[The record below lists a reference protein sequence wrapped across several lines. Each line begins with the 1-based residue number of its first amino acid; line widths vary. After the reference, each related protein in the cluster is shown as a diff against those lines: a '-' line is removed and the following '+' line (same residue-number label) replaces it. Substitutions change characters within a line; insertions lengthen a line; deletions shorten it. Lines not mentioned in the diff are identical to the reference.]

1 MKKFKKAV
9 IYALILTV
17 VINGFGFFIG
27 AINSSLDSM
36 IIEFRKIARISIPLF
51 FIPAFLS
58 IMFYKKDVFS
68 KVFKGLKH
76 FLIPIIISFIA
87 VYLLVYFNLS
97 SSKKISIG
105 ALHRVARS
113 NAFLS
118 LTIFIFSSFII
129 YLKNSNTQKKINV
142 VNLRPSLIKVFLV
155 FFLVTTAFNILLYF
169 MGNSSWTGIGVV
181 LRIFVS
187 GSLIKKI

>member
-1 MKKFKKAV
+1 MEKFKKAFV
-9 IYALILTV
+9 YALIVTV
-17 VINGFGFFIG
+17 VINGFGFIIG
-27 AINSSLDSM
+27 VLNSSLDSM
-36 IIEFRKIARISIPLF
+36 IIEFRKIALISIPLF

-68 KVFKGLKH
+68 KGFKGLKH

-87 VYLLVYFNLS
+87 VYLLVYFNLLT
-97 SSKKISIG
+97 SKKISIG

-118 LTIFIFSSFII
+118 LIIFIFSSFII

-142 VNLRPSLIKVFLV
+142 VSFRPSLIKVFLI
-155 FFLVTTAFNILLYF
+155 FFLVTTAFNILLHF
-169 MGNSSWTGIGVV
+169 MGNSSWTGISIVV
-181 LRIFVS
+181 IT
-187 GSLIKKI
+187 